1 MHLAYFKDIKT
12 GKDLKCYAAR
22 LTGHGAQGSQ
32 QADHF
37 T

>member
-1 MHLAYFKDIKT
+1 MHLAYFNDLKT
-12 GKDLKCYAAR
+12 GKAFKCPAAR
-22 LTGHGAQGSQ
+22 LTDNGAPDSQ

>member
-1 MHLAYFKDIKT
+1 MHLAYFKGLKT
-12 GKDLKCYAAR
+12 GKELKCLTAR
-22 LTGHGAQGSQ
+22 LTGNGTPGSQ